1 VAHGLEVTII
11 DASSGTRTVR
21 SFRKSSVRI
30 GRNPLN
36 DLHVEQPFV
45 SQFHAVV
52 ESEGT
57 GLVLRDLG
65 STNGSMV
72 EGKKLSGTSIVL
84 PAVQPAFSVLQLTF
98 QVRVVPLE
106 LVPQSK
112 KRPMAVTGLLQKP
125 PADFLAGLRA
135 GLQVDPD
142 EQARLRQL
150 YEAYRSTWATLMN
163 AMQEAA
169 LARPPAQRTGFVSQ
183 LSSDLPAV
191 SMEPDYHRLAADAGC
206 NGITMR
212 NGAAEER
219 IAAEG
224 LREFAM
230 EFMPSVPPPESG
242 DEIVKFLTRLR
253 ETLDVFFK
261 AFVPLRDGH
270 RQFRTDLGIP
280 AQAHGRADVVER
292 AASPQ
297 ELSAALLDPRNSADV
312 LGYVESTFADMMIHH
327 VAMLNGVMTGVK
339 GLLQEL
345 SPETIKEGAEKGGGR
360 EYFGLG
366 GPGPKQYWQEY
377 QKRYG
382 DVAEE
387 EKRLFKLLFGR
398 QFSVAYSQAAS
409 ENRTSSS
416 DRISRPS
423 VTDPPPGLLPTLDG
437 PKTSGRPP
445 GRS

>member
-1 VAHGLEVTII
+1 VTHGLEVTII

-57 GLVLRDLG
+57 SLVLRDLG
-65 STNGSMV
+65 STNGSIV
-72 EGKKLSGTSIVL
+72 EGKKLSGTSMVL
-84 PAVQPAFSVLQLTF
+84 PAAQPAFSVLQLTF

-125 PADFLAGLRA
+125 PAEFLAALRA

-142 EQARLRQL
+142 EQARLRGL
-150 YEAYRSTWATLMN
+150 YEAYRSAWAALMN
-163 AMQEAA
+163 AMQASA
-169 LARPPAQRTGFVSQ
+169 LARPAAQRAGFVTQ

-206 NGITMR
+206 NGINMR
-212 NGAAEER
+212 NASSEER

-230 EFMPSVPPPESG
+230 EFMPGVPPPESG
-242 DEIVKFLTRLR
+242 DEMVKFLTRLR

-270 RQFRTDLGIP
+270 RQFRQDLGIP

-297 ELSAALLDPRNSADV
+297 ELSGALLDSRNSADV

-345 SPETIKEGAEKGGGR
+345 SPESVKAGAEKAGGR

-366 GPGPKQYWQEY
+366 GAGPKQFWAEY

-409 ENRTSSS
+409 ENRTSS

>member
-1 VAHGLEVTII
+1 VTHGLEVTIV
-11 DASSGTRTVR
+11 DAQSGTRTIR

-45 SQFHAVV
+45 SQFHAVI
-52 ESEGT
+52 ESDGLE
-57 GLVLRDLG
+57 LVLRDLG
-65 STNGSMV
+65 STNGSIV
-72 EGKKLSGTSIVL
+72 GGQKLSGTSMVL
-84 PAVQPAFSVLQLTF
+84 PAAQPAFSVLQLTF
-98 QVRVVPLE
+98 QVRVVPLD

-112 KRPMAVTGLLQKP
+112 KRPMAVTGLLSKP
-125 PADFLAGLRA
+125 PADFMAALRS
-135 GLQVDPD
+135 GMQVDPQ
-142 EQARLRQL
+142 EQARLRQQ
-150 YEAYRSTWATLMN
+150 YDAYRSAWATLMN
-163 AMQEAA
+163 SMQEAA
-169 LARPPAQRTGFVSQ
+169 LARPQGQRAGFVSQ
-183 LSSDLPAV
+183 LSADLPAV
-191 SMEPDYHRLAADAGC
+191 SMEPDYHRLAADSGC

-212 NGAAEER
+212 NGSAEER

-230 EFMPSVPPPESG
+230 EFMPGVPPPESG

-280 AQAHGRADVVER
+280 AQPQGRADVVER
-292 AASPQ
+292 AATPQ
-297 ELSAALLDPRNSADV
+297 ELSAALLDSRNSSDG

-339 GLLQEL
+339 GLLAEL
-345 SPETIKEGAEKGGGR
+345 SPDSVKEAAVKSGGR
-360 EYFGLG
+360 EYFGLA
-366 GPGPKQYWQEY
+366 GPGPKHYWQEY
-377 QKRYG
+377 EKRYG

-409 ENRTSSS
+409 ENRTSS
-416 DRISRPS
+416 DRNSRPNL
-423 VTDPPPGLLPTLDG
+423 TDPPPGVRPTVDLTPG
-437 PKTSGRPP
+437 QHRPP

>member
-1 VAHGLEVTII
+1 VPNGLEVTII
-11 DASSGTRTVR
+11 DASTGTRTVR

-36 DLHVEQPFV
+36 DLHVEQAFV

-52 ESEGT
+52 ETEGQQ
-57 GLVLRDLG
+57 LVLRDLG
-65 STNGSMV
+65 STNGSIV
-72 EGKKLSGTSIVL
+72 GGQKLSGTSIVL
-84 PAVQPAFSVLQLTF
+84 PEAQPAFSVLQLTF

-112 KRPMAVTGLLQKP
+112 KRPMAVSAMLSRP
-125 PADFLAGLRA
+125 PAEFLAAMRA
-135 GLQVDPD
+135 GPQVDPQ
-142 EQARLRQL
+142 EQTRLREL
-150 YEAYRSTWATLMN
+150 YDSYRSAWATLMN
-163 AMQEAA
+163 AMQQAA
-169 LARPPAQRTGFVSQ
+169 LARSPEQRTSFVSQ
-183 LSSDLPAV
+183 LSADLPAV
-191 SMEPDYHRLAADAGC
+191 SMEPDYHRLAADSGV
-206 NGITMR
+206 GSLTMR
-212 NGAAEER
+212 SGSAEAR
-219 IAAEG
+219 IAVEG

-230 EFMPSVPPPESG
+230 EFMPGVPPPESG

-270 RQFRTDLGIP
+270 RQFRQDLGIP

-292 AASPQ
+292 AQSPQ
-297 ELSAALLDPRNSADV
+297 ELSAAVLDSRNSADV
-312 LGYVESTFADMMIHH
+312 LGYVESMFADMMIHH

-339 GLLQEL
+339 GLLAEL
-345 SPETIKEGAEKGGGR
+345 SPEAVKEAADKAGGR
-360 EYFGLG
+360 ELFGLT
-366 GPGPKQYWQEY
+366 GPGPKLYWQEY
-377 QKRYG
+377 QKRYS

-409 ENRTSSS
+409 ENRTSS
-416 DRISRPS
+416 DRTSNPNL
-423 VTDPPPGLLPTLDG
+423 TDPPGPAGVRPTVDL
-437 PKTSGRPP
+437 TSPSRPP